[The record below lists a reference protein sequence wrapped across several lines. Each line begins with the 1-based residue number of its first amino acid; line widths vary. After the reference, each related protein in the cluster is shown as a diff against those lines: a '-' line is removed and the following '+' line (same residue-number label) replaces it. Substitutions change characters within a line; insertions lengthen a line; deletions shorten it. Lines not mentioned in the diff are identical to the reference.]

1 MQPEDLQ
8 KEVFMSSINKSVTVR
23 SQVTGST
30 MWPELLV
37 IMLLPCMLSA
47 DSIDKTKPA
56 SIPTEIVAAW
66 KDQDGVSGSSY
77 TTAINNIV
85 EALKDMDKDEYA
97 ELVEAELAKGS
108 NESTYLTACHY
119 RRVAFL
125 EDYEDDIKR
134 LVYAKHHNLGGMIV
148 GVQEGFRAGFNT
160 CEKWKPGAG
169 LYYLDFT
176 DYYPKPKPLI
186 EDKSGV
192 IRDPC
197 VSLDGK
203 KVAFA

>member
-66 KDQDGVSGSSY
+66 KDQDGVSG
-77 TTAINNIV
+77 
-85 EALKDMDKDEYA
+85 
-97 ELVEAELAKGS
+97 
-108 NESTYLTACHY
+108 
-119 RRVAFL
+119 
-125 EDYEDDIKR
+125 
-134 LVYAKHHNLGGMIV
+134 
-148 GVQEGFRAGFNT
+148 
-160 CEKWKPGAG
+160 
-169 LYYLDFT
+169 
-176 DYYPKPKPLI
+176 
-186 EDKSGV
+186 
-192 IRDPC
+192 
-197 VSLDGK
+197 
-203 KVAFA
+203 